1 MERPAYNNFPKNR
14 NGPGHG
20 GQNQECRDASRRI
33 ICKLR
38 GERYRNPSNEW
49 LAKFIQEQLFTFD
62 YEETFSRVID
72 ANAAS
77 KSSAVAADTMS
88 RASPSFSAAT
98 LTDCKPGTCE
108 GVVGFQ
114 STPTRVACG
123 TASFKISRAF
133 ALSRR
138 HRLATRQAEQPNGQ
152 NAALGTWQSASSAEK
167 SIRSPADAMA
177 TLARGLFSG
186 KPSPGCAQGRRIPT
200 VMQENQAMNRFVSR
214 GARWGLFGAALLFF
228 GPAAHPNCKQCFRA
242 LCVNGAGG

>member
-1 MERPAYNNFPKNR
+1 MERPAYSKFPKNR
-14 NGPGHG
+14 NGPGYG
-20 GQNQECRDASRRI
+20 APTGNTGMPRSGI
-33 ICKLR
+33 IRKLR

-138 HRLATRQAEQPNGQ
+138 HRLATRQA
-152 NAALGTWQSASSAEK
+152 LG
-167 SIRSPADAMA
+167 
-177 TLARGLFSG
+177 
-186 KPSPGCAQGRRIPT
+186 
-200 VMQENQAMNRFVSR
+200 
-214 GARWGLFGAALLFF
+214 
-228 GPAAHPNCKQCFRA
+228 
-242 LCVNGAGG
+242 